1 MPYSEEEEEIIIRN
15 GTLRQWLNY
24 VVVPHKLKGWWI
36 VAAVAVIA
44 FVIGK
49 LF

>member
-1 MPYSEEEEEIIIRN
+1 MPYDEEEEIIIRN

-24 VVVPHKLKGWWI
+24 RVLPHKLVGWWI
-36 VAAVAVIA
+36 LLAVALLS
-44 FVIGK
+44 FGLGK

>member
-1 MPYSEEEEEIIIRN
+1 MPYSDDDIIRN

-24 VVVPHKLKGWWI
+24 AVLPHKLKGWWI
-36 VAAVAVIA
+36 VAAVALAA
-44 FVIGK
+44 FALGK